1 MIQSLSHDQMII
13 KSISHG
19 HMMIKGWT
27 GYGELPVYHA

>member
-13 KSISHG
+13 KSISHD
-19 HMMIKGWT
+19 MMIKGST